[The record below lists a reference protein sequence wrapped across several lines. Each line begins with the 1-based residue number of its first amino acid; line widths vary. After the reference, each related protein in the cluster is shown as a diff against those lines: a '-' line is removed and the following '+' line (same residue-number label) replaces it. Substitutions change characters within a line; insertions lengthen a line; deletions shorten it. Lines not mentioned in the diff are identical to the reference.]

1 MCRTHSTH
9 QLSVISHLTGP
20 TPVIAYFLVAV
31 TKHPA
36 TAGREGLFQLKCK
49 VYVGGECMIVRLWAA
64 VTLHL

>member
-20 TPVIAYFLVAV
+20 TPGIAYFLVAV

-36 TAGREGLFQLKCK
+36 TAGGEGLFQLKGK
-49 VYVGGECMIVRLWAA
+49 VYVGGESVVVGLWAA